1 MTIAELKRQSLG
13 RLKLSLSPERLQIA
27 EETADEVL
35 KPYVERDRKAKELK
49 ISMASYDFTSQ
60 SVLWLEREIRRRM
73 AL

>member
-35 KPYVERDRKAKELK
+35 KPYVERDREAKELK